1 MKGVNREKSGFLV
14 SGLAN
19 KSVDARL
26 NLKEEPLN
34 GLNLPLK
41 GKNGLQEE
49 NQLMKGLKKVV
60 FREKSLFFSHYDPA
74 VVEMLTKLHEPPAP
88 RKE

>member
-1 MKGVNREKSGFLV
+1 M

-34 GLNLPLK
+34 GLDLPLK
-41 GKNGLQEE
+41 GK
-49 NQLMKGLKKVV
+49 KWTSR
-60 FREKSLFFSHYDPA
+60 REIA
-74 VVEMLTKLHEPPAP
+74 HEGP
-88 RKE
+88 

>member
-34 GLNLPLK
+34 GLDLPLK
-41 GKNGLQEE
+41 GKKWASRRELAHEGPQ
-49 NQLMKGLKKVV
+49 KGRFQRKKPV
-60 FREKSLFFSHYDPA
+60 FLPAKPEK
-74 VVEMLTKLHEPPAP
+74 
-88 RKE
+88 R

>member
-1 MKGVNREKSGFLV
+1 M

-34 GLNLPLK
+34 GLDLPLK

-49 NQLMKGLKKVV
+49 K
-60 FREKSLFFSHYDPA
+60 
-74 VVEMLTKLHEPPAP
+74 
-88 RKE
+88 